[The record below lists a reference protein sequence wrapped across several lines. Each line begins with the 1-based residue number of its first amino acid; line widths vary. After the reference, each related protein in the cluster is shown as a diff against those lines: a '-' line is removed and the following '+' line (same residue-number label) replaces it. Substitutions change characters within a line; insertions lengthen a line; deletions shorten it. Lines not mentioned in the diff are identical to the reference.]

1 MFRNGMLSQYKSQL
15 ENTLKLTRA
24 RINTDDLKVFI
35 ETKTESEKYLNLD
48 EGKALPHDIQE
59 ICSVCGSDVHV
70 EGAHVVRNQGSI
82 VPSAATEKYILFHS
96 VPFITIGTKKSN
108 GLKTTYICNYP

>member
-82 VPSAATEKYILFHS
+82 VPVVGGNGEVYIVPLCS
-96 VPFITIGTKKSN
+96 VHNNWNKK
-108 GLKTTYICNYP
+108 KQWP